1 MYVCGKMI
9 LWFSQ
14 INIIGKVGRDLIQIL
29 LLGFGLSLGDHSI
42 SISYYWPTCC
52 FHQKLKKKII
62 LVLHYIHIMEWLY
75 IYYNYNII
83 IISNDILKWGEEKV
97 KPCVRLDL

>member
-52 FHQKLKKKII
+52 FHQKLKKNNNIG
-62 LVLHYIHIMEWLY
+62 VTLHTYNGVVIHIY
-75 IYYNYNII
+75 II
-83 IISNDILKWGEEKV
+83 III
-97 KPCVRLDL
+97 